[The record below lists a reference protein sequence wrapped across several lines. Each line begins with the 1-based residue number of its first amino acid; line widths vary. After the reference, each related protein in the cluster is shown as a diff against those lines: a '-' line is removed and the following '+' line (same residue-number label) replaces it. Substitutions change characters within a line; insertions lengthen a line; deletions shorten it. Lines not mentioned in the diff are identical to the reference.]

1 MVCARNIITLSAY
14 FNFEHSLVF
23 DYGSE
28 HSDWRKVS
36 HMSASE
42 ISLYHVKSLSL
53 MEYLCQLSK
62 IAENMDTN
70 HPDLRELVI
79 IVFF

>member
-1 MVCARNIITLSAY
+1 
-14 FNFEHSLVF
+14 
-23 DYGSE
+23 
-28 HSDWRKVS
+28 
-36 HMSASE
+36 MSASE